1 MNQKKT
7 LQERTKELQCLL
19 ATEKGRA
26 ELQDLVFRYGASNDR
41 VRPERT
47 SIITYILVHERQEGI
62 IAG

>member
-7 LQERTKELQCLL
+7 LQERTKELQSLL

-26 ELQDLVFRYGASNDR
+26 ELQDLVFRYGASSDR

-47 SIITYILVHERQEGI
+47 SLITYILVHERQEGI